1 MLPNKRHAYY
11 ENDDVTFRGSF
22 EIDGVAQTPDA
33 GTCLVTIIK
42 KGTDTP
48 VVDAQAGT
56 IAGTQL
62 TYKRADLAV
71 GQYAI
76 FMTAKYN
83 SGADERTGIIE
94 FVVKPKK
101 AN

>member
-22 EIDGVAQTPDA
+22 EIDGVAQTPDP

-42 KGTDTP
+42 KGTEAA
-48 VVDAQAGT
+48 VVSGVAGT
-56 IAGTQL
+56 IVGTQL
-62 TYKRADLAV
+62 TYKKTDLTV

-76 FMTAKYN
+76 FLTAQYN